1 VIIPVGT
8 VAAECGGMRA
18 DRLLR
23 IVFRLQGRGVVPA
36 SALAREL
43 EVSTRT
49 IRRDMEA
56 LSAAGIPVY
65 SVRGG
70 TGGWALVDDYRTSL
84 TGLSTTEALAMIVG
98 QPRGFLSDL
107 GLDDPGEG
115 LILKLLAAVAPAA
128 REHAEHARQR
138 IHVDV
143 GHYWGPV
150 VGKRP
155 ALLPSL
161 LQAIW
166 DDRMIETRYNTGRRT
181 IEIAPYGLVRKGD
194 RWYLI
199 GERDGTLRTYR
210 VDRMHELAVT
220 DAAFSRPDDFDLVS
234 HWEQARDAYAETF
247 ASFQVCLRIRG
258 DALVRAR
265 WAYARTCRLSPADA
279 DGWVDAEF
287 DTEDWDGAVGLVRS
301 LGCEVIVV
309 GPEKLRTEAVAD
321 SRRFIEL
328 N

>member
-1 VIIPVGT
+1 
-8 VAAECGGMRA
+8 MRA

-65 SVRGG
+65 STRGG
-70 TGGWALVDDYRTSL
+70 TGGWALVNDYRTSL

-98 QPRGFLSDL
+98 QPRGLLADL
-107 GLDDPGEG
+107 GLDDPGED

-128 REHAEHARQR
+128 REHAEHARRR
-138 IHVDV
+138 IHVDL
-143 GHYWGPV
+143 GGYWGPIA
-150 VGKRP
+150 GDPP
-155 ALLPSL
+155 ATLPQL

-166 DDRMIETRYNTGRRT
+166 DDRVIAARYGTTSTTPVR
-181 IEIAPYGLVRKGD
+181 IAPYGLVRKGI

-199 GERDGTLRTYR
+199 GERHGDLRTYR
-210 VDRMHELAVT
+210 VSRIQELTVT
-220 DAAFSRPDDFDLVS
+220 EESFARPDDFDLEA
-234 HWEQARDAYAETF
+234 HWQEAREAYGARF
-247 ASFQVCLRIRG
+247 GSYPVRLRLRG
-258 DALVRAR
+258 EALVRAS
-265 WAYARTCRLSPADA
+265 WAYARSKSLSAPDA

-287 DTEDWDGAVGLVRS
+287 DTEDWDGAIGLVGG
-301 LGCEVIVV
+301 LGSDVV
-309 GPEKLRTEAVAD
+309 VVSPERLRHQVLAD
-321 SRRFIEL
+321 AQRLLEL
-328 N
+328 NRPGSTKPAST

>member
-1 VIIPVGT
+1 
-8 VAAECGGMRA
+8 MRA

-65 SVRGG
+65 ATRGG
-70 TGGWALVDDYRTSL
+70 AGGWALVNDYRTSL

-98 QPRGFLSDL
+98 QPRGLLADL
-107 GLDDPGEG
+107 GLDDPGED

-128 REHAEHARQR
+128 REHAEHARRR
-138 IHVDV
+138 IHVDL
-143 GHYWGPV
+143 GGYWGPV
-150 VGKRP
+150 AGDP
-155 ALLPSL
+155 PQLLPQL

-166 DDRMIETRYNTGRRT
+166 DDRVIELRYGTAEPTAGRGVPV
-181 IEIAPYGLVRKGD
+181 APYGLVRKGI

-199 GERDGTLRTYR
+199 GERDGDLRTYR
-210 VDRMHELAVT
+210 VSRIHDLTLTEQSFT
-220 DAAFSRPDDFDLVS
+220 RPDDFDLGA
-234 HWEQARDAYAETF
+234 HWQAAQEEYAAGFRSFPVRLRLRGEALDR
-247 ASFQVCLRIRG
+247 AS
-258 DALVRAR
+258 
-265 WAYARTCRLSPADA
+265 WAYARSRSLSEPDA

-287 DTEDWDGAVGLVRS
+287 DTEDWDGAIGLVGG
-301 LGCEVIVV
+301 LGSDVV
-309 GPEKLRTEAVAD
+309 VVSPERLRDQVLADARRLVELHGP
-321 SRRFIEL
+321 
-328 N
+328 

>member
-1 VIIPVGT
+1 
-8 VAAECGGMRA
+8 MRA

-65 SVRGG
+65 STRGG
-70 TGGWALVDDYRTSL
+70 AGGWALVNDYRTSL

-98 QPRGFLSDL
+98 QPRGLLADL
-107 GLDDPGEG
+107 GLDDPGED

-128 REHAEHARQR
+128 REHAEHARRR
-138 IHVDV
+138 IHVDL
-143 GHYWGPV
+143 GGYWGPIA
-150 VGKRP
+150 GDP
-155 ALLPSL
+155 PPLLPQL

-166 DDRMIETRYNTGRRT
+166 DDRMIELRYGTVDPETAGAVPV
-181 IEIAPYGLVRKGD
+181 APYGLVRKGI

-199 GERDGTLRTYR
+199 GERAGDLRTYR
-210 VDRMHELAVT
+210 VSRIHDLTVT
-220 DAAFSRPDDFDLVS
+220 RQSFTRPDDFDLEA
-234 HWEQARDAYAETF
+234 HWRAAQEEYA
-247 ASFQVCLRIRG
+247 ASFRSFPVRLRLRG
-258 DALVRAR
+258 EALTRAS
-265 WAYARTCRLSPADA
+265 WAYARSRSLSEPDA

-287 DTEDWDGAVGLVRS
+287 DTEDWDGAVGLVGG
-301 LGCEVIVV
+301 LGSDVV
-309 GPEKLRTEAVAD
+309 VVSPIRLRDQVLAD
-321 SRRFIEL
+321 ARRTTEL
-328 N
+328 NAF